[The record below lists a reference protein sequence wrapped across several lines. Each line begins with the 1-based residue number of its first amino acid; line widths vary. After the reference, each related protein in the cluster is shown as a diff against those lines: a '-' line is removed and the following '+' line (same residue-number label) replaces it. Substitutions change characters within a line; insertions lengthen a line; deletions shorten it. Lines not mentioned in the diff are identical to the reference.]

1 VVLKKI
7 EVYISQ
13 NIANRQGEILEN
25 EGKFNFINIQK
36 IKIRNFSLYS
46 KNGKTTE
53 VKENINSGVYCL
65 AGANGLGKTTF
76 LNIIN
81 YGLTGLVLAPNKD
94 VLLPKDIET
103 ENKGYTEDYFKGR
116 INAKDYDKAEI
127 EIIFKINKKI
137 YRIVRGFNNRNTLRR
152 FEIYINNK
160 TESALNKTNSTPEEL
175 NHLYQSSLADDMGVG
190 SFDNFVFF
198 QLYVLT
204 FDENRRML
212 FWNEK
217 ASTNTLS
224 LAFNDSLN
232 DTERILSLKKEMEVL
247 ESHGRNARWQ
257 ATQIKGEMEKL
268 LNTKKEIE
276 LLNWD
281 DLKKEYDLLT
291 KTVEEDEKKFHNIES
306 EYDTLLKRQNIINSE
321 ILQYKIQYKRLFAQ
335 YSEPRSKLLNN
346 QYVQFSKAENE
357 CFLCGAKGHHIIEK
371 IEKNLYQDKCPI
383 CDTKIDN
390 DKDQFQSK
398 ILHQLE
404 EIDKK
409 IYKKNKE
416 LEDLIFESGTKKVEL
431 EKAEYN
437 YISSKEKL
445 EKFENENSSINF
457 KLTGDRV
464 TDSLLDE
471 YKKRF
476 EKEDQKAKSF
486 YKQRDKLKPEYE
498 NLLKQVEENYKRA
511 ETYFVPL
518 FKKLSKSFI
527 GLELN
532 IYFQK
537 KGTKNIKL
545 NFELMGTRRTE
556 SYQLSESQR
565 FFLDIAL
572 RMTLAIYLSKKGNEA
587 TLLIDTPEGS
597 LDIAYENR
605 VGQMFADFVV
615 DYNQNIIMTAN
626 INASQ
631 LLVALAKRCGEEKM
645 YFRRMPK
652 WTEMTEIQKEG
663 EALFNEVY
671 ENIDRAL
678 KESK

>member
-1 VVLKKI
+1 MKSKG
-7 EVYISQ
+7 
-13 NIANRQGEILEN
+13 R
-25 EGKFNFINIQK
+25 FNFINIQK

-46 KNGKTTE
+46 KNEKTTE
-53 VKENINSGVYCL
+53 VEENINNGVYCL

-94 VLLPKDIET
+94 VLLPKEIET
-103 ENKGYTEDYFKGR
+103 ENKSYTEDYFKGR
-116 INAKDYDKAEI
+116 INVRDYDKAEI
-127 EIIFKINKKI
+127 EITFEINKKT
-137 YRIVRGFNNRNTLRR
+137 YRIVRGFDNRNALRS
-152 FEIYINNK
+152 FEIYNNLDKNK
-160 TESALNKTNSTPEEL
+160 TESILNETNSSSEEL
-175 NHLYQSSLADDMGVG
+175 NRIYQSSLANDMGIG
-190 SFDNFVFF
+190 SFENFVFF

-224 LAFNDSLN
+224 MAFNDSLD
-232 DTERILSLKKEMEVL
+232 DTERILELKKEMEVL
-247 ESHGRNARWQ
+247 ESHARNARWQ
-257 ATQIKGEMEKL
+257 ATQIKKEMEML
-268 LNTKKEIE
+268 LNTKKEME

-281 DLKKEYDLLT
+281 DLKKEYDLLINI
-291 KTVEEDEKKFHNIES
+291 VEESEKKFHNIES

-321 ILQYKIQYKRLFAQ
+321 ILQYKIQYKRLFSQ
-335 YSEPRSKLLNN
+335 YSEPRSRLLNN
-346 QYVQFSKAENE
+346 QYVQFSKANHE

-371 IEKNLYQDKCPI
+371 IEKNLYQDQCPI

-390 DKDQFQSK
+390 DKNKVQNQ

-409 IYKKNKE
+409 IEGKNKD
-416 LEDLIFESGTKKVEL
+416 LESLIFESDAKKVEL

-445 EKFENENSSINF
+445 EKFEKENSSISF
-457 KLTGDRV
+457 KSTGDTI
-464 TDSLLDE
+464 TDSLLSE
-471 YKKRF
+471 YKDRF
-476 EKEDQKAKSF
+476 EKEDKKADDY
-486 YKQRDKLKPEYE
+486 YKQRDQLKPEYE
-498 NLLKQVEENYKRA
+498 NLLKNVEENYKRA

-527 GLELN
+527 GLDLN

-537 KGTKNIKL
+537 KGAKNIKL
-545 NFELMGTRRTE
+545 NFELLGTRRTE

-645 YFRRMPK
+645 YFRRMLE
-652 WTEMTEIQKEG
+652 WTDMTEIQKEG
-663 EALFNEVY
+663 EVLFNEVY

-678 KESK
+678 RGK

>member
-1 VVLKKI
+1 MK
-7 EVYISQ
+7 S
-13 NIANRQGEILEN
+13 

-53 VKENINSGVYCL
+53 VEENINNGVYCL

-94 VLLPKDIET
+94 VLLPKEIEA
-103 ENKGYTEDYFKGR
+103 ENKSYTEDYFKGR
-116 INAKDYDKAEI
+116 INAKDYEKAEI
-127 EIIFKINKKI
+127 EIIFEINKKT
-137 YRIVRGFNNRNTLRR
+137 YRIVRGFNNRNALRS
-152 FEIYINNK
+152 FEIYKNLDNNK
-160 TESALNKTNSTPEEL
+160 TESILNKTNSSPEEL
-175 NHLYQSSLADDMGVG
+175 NRLYQSTLANDMGIG
-190 SFDNFVFF
+190 SFENFVFF

-224 LAFNDSLN
+224 MAFNDSLD
-232 DTERILSLKKEMEVL
+232 DTERILALKKEMEVF

-257 ATQIKGEMEKL
+257 ATQIKNEMKML
-268 LNTKKEIE
+268 LNTKKEME

-291 KTVEEDEKKFHNIES
+291 NTVEEHEKKFHNLES

-321 ILQYKIQYKRLFAQ
+321 ILQCKIQYKRLFSQ

-371 IEKNLYQDKCPI
+371 IEKNLYQDQCPI
-383 CDTKIDN
+383 CDTKIDS
-390 DKDQFQSK
+390 DKDKFQNQ

-409 IYKKNKE
+409 IEKKNKD
-416 LEDLIFESGTKKVEL
+416 LEGLIFESDAKKVEL

-437 YISSKEKL
+437 YITSKERL
-445 EKFENENSSINF
+445 EKFEKENSSISF
-457 KLTGDRV
+457 KSTGDKV

-476 EKEDQKAKSF
+476 EKEDKKSKDY
-486 YKQRDKLKPEYE
+486 YKQRDKLNPEYE
-498 NLLKQVEENYKRA
+498 NLLKKVEENYKRA

-527 GLELN
+527 GLDLN

-537 KGTKNIKL
+537 KGAKNIKL
-545 NFELMGTRRTE
+545 NFELLGTRRTE

-645 YFRRMPK
+645 YFRRMLE
-652 WTEMTEIQKEG
+652 WTDMTEIQKEG
-663 EALFNEVY
+663 EVLFNEVY

-678 KESK
+678 KGK